1 MASSSDEPQE
11 HGGPL
16 QVLFLASEWGSSKGG
31 LSTVNRELAI
41 NMAKFPEV
49 HVTFFVPQC
58 NDIDN
63 EAACEHKID
72 LVKATRVPG
81 MDELMWL
88 CSPPADMPIDVV
100 VGHGLKLGP
109 QAQIIRNSHN
119 CKWVQV
125 VHAAPEELSILKEY
139 PNAISSG
146 EKKHETEVE
155 LCELADFVVTIG
167 PKLYEAFYSYLCSCK
182 NKEKVFN
189 FTPGIFSEFS
199 EVAQDLER
207 SGKFR
212 VLLFGRGDA
221 EDFSLKGFDI
231 AAKAVAELGDVRL
244 LFVGAQ
250 VGKEEEV
257 MERFLKCGI
266 RDEDLT
272 VRAFSPSR
280 ERLKKTFCE
289 VDVAVMPSRTEG
301 FGLTGLEAL
310 SAGLPVLVSRNSGF
324 GEALSK
330 VPFGSYCVIDSHDA
344 QVWAK
349 AIKDVRDKDRKQ
361 RLEEAKKLRTSY
373 EEEYRWNKQSEELI
387 GKMVNVIHGMND
399 CFHAFLEK
407 GYNVLTVFIGLFG

>member
-1 MASSSDEPQE
+1 MASSSDEPHE

-16 QVLFLASEWGSSKGG
+16 RVLFLASEWSSSKGE
-31 LSTVNRELAI
+31 LSIVNRELAI

-58 NDIDN
+58 NDKDK

-72 LVKATRVPG
+72 LVEATRIPG

-88 CSPPADMPIDVV
+88 CFPPRDKPIDVV

-109 QAQIIRNSHN
+109 QAKIIRNSHN

-125 VHAAPEELSILKEY
+125 VDTDQDELSVFKEY

-189 FTPGIFSEFS
+189 FTPGIFSEIP

-212 VLLFGRGDA
+212 VLLFGSGDA
-221 EDFSLKGFDI
+221 EDFSLQGFDI
-231 AAKAVAELGDVRL
+231 ASKAVAELGDIRL
-244 LFVGAQ
+244 LFVGAPA
-250 VGKEEEV
+250 GKEKEV
-257 MERFLKCGI
+257 KERFHECGI
-266 RDEDLT
+266 RDSNLT
-272 VRAFSPSR
+272 VRTFSPSR
-280 ERLKKTFCE
+280 ECLKNTFCE
-289 VDVAVMPSRTEG
+289 VDVAVIPSRTEG
-301 FGLTGLEAL
+301 FGLTGLAAL
-310 SAGLPVLVSRNSGF
+310 SAGLPILVSRNSGF

-330 VPFGSYCVIDSHDA
+330 VPFGSYSVIDSNDA

-361 RLEEAKKLRTSY
+361 RLEEAEKLRTSY
-373 EEEYRWNKQSEELI
+373 KEEYRWNNKVRNS
-387 GKMVNVIHGMND
+387 
-399 CFHAFLEK
+399 LER
-407 GYNVLTVFIGLFG
+407 